1 MEESSVPP
9 TESTQSITTKFVSG
23 TAEKVPRPDWTP
35 KILAYMVTG
44 GFFTI
49 LGFMLLHPLPDNGSV
64 KDVMLIMMGSLGT
77 SWTGIIAYY
86 FGSSAG
92 SAAKTH
98 IMASKP

>member
-1 MEESSVPP
+1 MDEQAPAVEA
-9 TESTQSITTKFVSG
+9 TQSVKTTVVTG
-23 TAEKVPRPDWTP
+23 TPERLPKPEWTP
-35 KILAYMVTG
+35 KILAFMITG

-49 LGFMLLHPLPDNGSV
+49 LGFMLIHPLPDNGSV
-64 KDVMLIMMGSLGT
+64 KDVLLIMMGSLGT

-98 IMASKP
+98 IMANKP